1 MKLKSCLVFL
11 FLFFL
16 FVPTAFADLDH
27 EALEIFKLVNEQ
39 RQEQKL
45 NELKWDDDLADL
57 AKDYSK
63 QMADGDFFSHTD
75 TDGLSIIERVE
86 RREIK
91 YRKLGENLYYCR
103 GFPNF
108 KYNAVVGWLKSP
120 PHKQTMYNAEFNFT
134 GVGVAE
140 AADGGFYITQVF
152 LKR

>member
-1 MKLKSCLVFL
+1 MKTKSFFVVL
-11 FLFFL
+11 FVIFL

-27 EALEIFKLVNEQ
+27 EAFEIFKLVNEQ
-39 RQEQKL
+39 RKEKDL
-45 NELKWDDDLADL
+45 TELKWDDDLADL

-63 QMADGDFFSHTD
+63 QMADGDFFSHTG
-75 TDGLSIIERVE
+75 TDGLSISERVE

-91 YRKLGENLYYCR
+91 YRKLGENLYYCK

-108 KYNAVVGWLKSP
+108 KYNSVIGWLNSP
-120 PHKQTMYNAEFNFT
+120 PHKKTMFTGEFNFT

-140 AADGGFYITQVF
+140 SVDGGVYITQVF